1 MLPVAIGVIE
11 KFSNSWRNNRV
22 INGYFSGL
30 NTLFAPTGKKVISTD
45 TPVRTSLWRAG
56 MVSALALIM
65 GACSSQSELATDTAA
80 TKTMMLSGTGSDDAV
95 EWDFYCDKG
104 RNCGEWSKIAVPSN
118 WELEGFGGYDYGHI
132 REKHNEQGTYR
143 RDFDV
148 PASWQNRTV
157 KVVFD
162 GVMTDT
168 TVFVNDQ
175 QVGPTH
181 QGGFYR
187 FSYDITPYL
196 NFGESNQIKVVVDK
210 ISADKSIEAAER
222 QADYWVFG
230 GIFRQVFLQALPA
243 SHIDWVSLD
252 AKASGQFDAEV
263 YFEGLTGAETGVEAQ
278 ILDMD
283 GKPVGKPFSAPL
295 QESKAVVSTAIANPE
310 LWSAEYPNLY
320 QVRFTLKAGT
330 DTLHTLNK
338 TFGFRTFELRPH
350 EGMYLNGEK
359 IILKGVNLQR

>member
-1 MLPVAIGVIE
+1 M
-11 KFSNSWRNNRV
+11 
-22 INGYFSGL
+22 
-30 NTLFAPTGKKVISTD
+30 
-45 TPVRTSLWRAG
+45 
-56 MVSALALIM
+56 
-65 GACSSQSELATDTAA
+65 
-80 TKTMMLSGTGSDDAV
+80 
-95 EWDFYCDKG
+95 
-104 RNCGEWSKIAVPSN
+104 
-118 WELEGFGGYDYGHI
+118 
-132 REKHNEQGTYR
+132 
-143 RDFDV
+143 

-175 QVGPTH
+175 QVGLTH
-181 QGGFYR
+181 RGGFYR

-263 YFEGLTGAETGVEAQ
+263 YFEGLIGAETGVEAQ

-283 GKPVGKPFSAPL
+283 GKPVGKPFSALL

>member
-1 MLPVAIGVIE
+1 
-11 KFSNSWRNNRV
+11 
-22 INGYFSGL
+22 
-30 NTLFAPTGKKVISTD
+30 
-45 TPVRTSLWRAG
+45 
-56 MVSALALIM
+56 
-65 GACSSQSELATDTAA
+65 
-80 TKTMMLSGTGSDDAV
+80 MMLSGTGSDDAV

-118 WELEGFGGYDYGHI
+118 WELEGVGGYDYGHI
-132 REKHNEQGTYR
+132 REKHDEQGTYR

-168 TVFVNDQ
+168 TVYVNDQ
-175 QVGPTH
+175 QVGLTH
-181 QGGFYR
+181 RGGFYR